1 MSLMFLAPF
10 VASASGKGPI
20 TWDGFSNHN
29 KTANGVT
36 CYSICEIA
44 SDGGINTNSLGSS
57 ISTTQDR
64 GTWLNPGYTASDYYV
79 EHGTLTGTPGTL
91 NYVDEISTRVQLNV
105 DRHVGVQETSTLD
118 THQCNVPLEF
128 YDAASGGN
136 LLESATISLQ
146 AFKDTP

>member
-20 TWDGFSNHN
+20 TWDGFTAHN
-29 KTANGVT
+29 KTASGVT
-36 CYSICEIA
+36 CYSICEIS
-44 SDGGINTNSLGSS
+44 SDGSIFTNSLGSS

-64 GTWLNPGYTASDYYV
+64 GTWLNPGYTASDYWV
-79 EHGTLTGTPGTL
+79 IHGTLSGSPGTL
-91 NYVDEISTRVQLNV
+91 NYVDEISTRANLGT

-118 THQCNVPLEF
+118 THTCSVPLEF
-128 YDAASGGN
+128 YDASVGGN
-136 LLESATISLQ
+136 LLETATISLQ

>member
-20 TWDGFSNHN
+20 TWDGFSNHH

-57 ISTTQDR
+57 ISTTQDQ
-64 GTWLNPGYTASDYYV
+64 GTWLNAGYTASDYYV
-79 EHGTLTGTPGTL
+79 EHGTLTGSPGTL
-91 NYVDEISTRVQLNV
+91 NYVDEISSRVQLNV

-128 YDAASGGN
+128 YNAPSGGD
-136 LLESATISLQ
+136 LLESVSISLQ